1 MGLFILKEVRYS
13 HTCSLKLSESCHF
26 EMNCLSVFKREKE
39 KKQVQHDFRKEDK
52 NEIEEVKERQAGVYE
67 CDA

>member
-1 MGLFILKEVRYS
+1 
-13 HTCSLKLSESCHF
+13 
-26 EMNCLSVFKREKE
+26 MNCLSVFKREKE